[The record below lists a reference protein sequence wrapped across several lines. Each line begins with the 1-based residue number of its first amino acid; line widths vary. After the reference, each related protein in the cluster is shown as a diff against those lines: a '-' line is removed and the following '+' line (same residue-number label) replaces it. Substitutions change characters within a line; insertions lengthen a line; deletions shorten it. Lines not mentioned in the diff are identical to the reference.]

1 MGTCGLFSIRSR
13 KMVSAAERQ
22 ATVFHQRVAAG
33 EYDAIYDA
41 AAPAF
46 GVSLTRPD
54 SAKFFAAINAKM
66 GVCKMPAGAASY
78 LTSGRTVQ
86 LRYRLE
92 CAHGTLDE
100 TMLYVETGDA
110 ARLAG
115 YDAKSPTM
123 VIR

>member
-1 MGTCGLFSIRSR
+1 
-13 KMVSAAERQ
+13 MVSTAERQ
-22 ATVFHQRVAAG
+22 AAVFHQRLAAG
-33 EYDAIYDA
+33 QYDAIYDA

-66 GVCKMPAGAASY
+66 GACKMPAGALSH
-78 LTSGRTVQ
+78 LTSGTTVQ

-100 TMLYVETGDA
+100 TMLYVAATGG

-115 YDAKSPTM
+115 YDANSPTL
-123 VIR
+123 VLR